1 MSHALNIDVY
11 QYNKKG
17 ELVNKYTSVVDASKN
32 IGISESLI
40 SSVMN
45 GTGNTG
51 GGFILRH
58 EETEFTK
65 EEINLLYNPPHSTS
79 LRLIQYS
86 KSGVEIKRYDN
97 AVQAGKEL
105 KIDQSS
111 ITKVCRGVNKMC
123 GGFKWKYECQE
134 NTDKEQVIKRLT
146 PEQNNEI
153 IKKRKEG
160 FTVKELAKE
169 YSKSSSQIT
178 RIVRNKV

>member
-1 MSHALNIDVY
+1 
-11 QYNKKG
+11 
-17 ELVNKYTSVVDASKN
+17 
-32 IGISESLI
+32 
-40 SSVMN
+40 
-45 GTGNTG
+45 
-51 GGFILRH
+51 
-58 EETEFTK
+58 
-65 EEINLLYNPPHSTS
+65 
-79 LRLIQYS
+79 
-86 KSGVEIKRYDN
+86 
-97 AVQAGKEL
+97 
-105 KIDQSS
+105 
-111 ITKVCRGVNKMC
+111 MC